1 MIHDK
6 EGADH
11 LNSIEAELAELVPV
25 KSQTIDP
32 DDTPYKPLNLNQV
45 QAALEINP
53 TAAGKPMSTARP
65 DD

>member
-1 MIHDK
+1 MIQEK

-11 LNSIEAELAELVPV
+11 LNSLEAELAELVSV
-25 KSQTIDP
+25 ESQTIVP
-32 DDTPYKPLNLNQV
+32 DDTPYKPLNLNLV

-53 TAAGKPMSTARP
+53 NATGKTMSTARP